1 MENTVNLKSGEF
13 LVKEIDPKDIFIP
26 EEFNEEQRMIAQ
38 SCRDF
43 MEAEVFPNLDNID
56 KGDRELMKSILKKSG
71 ELGLLGISV
80 PEEYNGFG
88 QSFLTQMLVAETT
101 GAGYSFS
108 VAYMCHC
115 GIGTMPIM
123 YYGNEEQRQN
133 YVSKLATGELI
144 GAYCLT
150 EPGAGSDANSGKTT
164 ATLSEGGK
172 HNSLNGQK
180 MWITNGGFCDTQV
193 VFAKVDKDRILSAF
207 IVESDWPGVVIG
219 PDEHKMGIKGS
230 STTQIYYNDVKV
242 PVENMIGKR
251 GEGFRIALSILHM
264 GRMKLGANV
273 IGAAKQSTTDA
284 VRYANE
290 RKQFNTLISTFGA
303 IKHKLAQMVIKT
315 FAHESAIY
323 RVSKEVDALIDKYK
337 TEGCDQGKA
346 AIDGISHYA
355 VEDAILK
362 VWGSEMLDF
371 VVDESVQI
379 HGGMGYSAEMNSDRA
394 YRDSRINRIFEGT
407 NEINRL
413 LVVEAATKR
422 AKKGDYDLFGPA
434 EEIYNNLDNVTDGAK
449 DGENY
454 FEQKRRY
461 MKNFKKATILTIQ
474 STVEHLGRKFM
485 NEQEVVNNISDMI
498 MELYEAESMALRI
511 EKLEGMK
518 GENSIYR
525 DMLDVF
531 AYDTASV
538 IRKNAMDAIFSIAEG
553 EEAEKLYCAVKT
565 FTRVAGVNVMAARR
579 RIADKLIEDNEY
591 KF

>member
-1 MENTVNLKSGEF
+1 METVKMKSGEF
-13 LVKEIDPKDIFIP
+13 LVKDIDAKDIFIP

-38 SCRDF
+38 TCRDF

-56 KGDRELMKSILKKSG
+56 KGDRALMKSILQKAG
-71 ELGLLGISV
+71 ELGMLGVSV

-88 QSFLTQMLVAETT
+88 QDFVTQMLVAETT

-108 VAYMCHC
+108 VAYQCHC
-115 GIGTMPIM
+115 GIGTLPIM
-123 YYGNEEQRQN
+123 YYGNEEQRQK
-133 YVSKLATGELI
+133 YVSRLATGELI

-164 ATLSEGGK
+164 ATLSEDGK
-172 HNSLNGQK
+172 HYILNGQK
-180 MWITNGGFCDTQV
+180 MWITNGGFADTQV
-193 VFAKVDKDRILSAF
+193 VFAKIDNDRILSAF

-242 PVENMIGKR
+242 PVENMIGAR

-273 IGAAKQSTTDA
+273 IGAAKQTITDA

-290 RKQFNTLISTFGA
+290 RKQFSTLISTFGA
-303 IKHKLAQMVIKT
+303 IKHKLAQMAIKT

-323 RVSKEVDALIDKYK
+323 RVSNDVDSMINKYK
-337 TEGCDQGKA
+337 SEGCDQGRA

-362 VWGSEMLDF
+362 VWGSEMLDY
-371 VVDESVQI
+371 VVDEGVQI
-379 HGGMGYSAEMNSDRA
+379 HGGMGYSAEMNIDRG

-422 AKKGDYDLFGPA
+422 AKKGDYNLFEMA
-434 EEIYNNLDNVTDGAK
+434 EELHKNLDAITDGAK
-449 DGENY
+449 DGESY
-454 FEQKRRY
+454 FEQKHRY
-461 MKNFKKATILTIQ
+461 LNNYKKAIMLTIQ
-474 STVEHLGRKFM
+474 STTQALGRKFM
-485 NEQEVVNNISDMI
+485 QEQEVVNNLSNMI
-498 MELYEAESMALRI
+498 MELYTVESMALRI
-511 EKLEGMK
+511 EKLESLK
-518 GENSIYR
+518 GTNDIYR
-525 DMLDVF
+525 NMLDVIT
-531 AYDTASV
+531 YDAASL
-538 IRKNAMDAIFSIAEG
+538 IRKNAKDAIYSSIDDSN
-553 EEAEKLYCAVKT
+553 EAENLVKAVKT
-565 FTRVAGVNVMAARR
+565 LTRVEGVNVMKARR
-579 RIADKLIEDNEY
+579 AIADKLIEENEY